1 MYEEAFFRDIESILR
16 ISRRMIGRKIKRLE
30 IVVIP
35 LNLGTRRYLET
46 HTDKYILNLVKNY

>member
-16 ISRRMIGRKIKRLE
+16 ISCRMIGRKIKRLE

-35 LNLGTRRYLET
+35 LNLGASSYLEA

>member
-16 ISRRMIGRKIKRLE
+16 ISCRMIGRKIESLK
-30 IVVIP
+30 IIVIP
-35 LNLGTRRYLET
+35 LNLGARRYLEA